1 LLSLNGAA
9 VLVFGLLPG
18 WLMTLCANAVLQA
31 LKT

>member
-1 LLSLNGAA
+1 

-18 WLMTLCANAVLQA
+18 WLMTMCANAVLQA